1 MDVFDAVD
9 TRIALRWFLN
19 KPVDPN
25 IIRNLIAGAA
35 RAASNGNVQPW
46 IVSAVTGEPLR
57 EIKRQVADAIEKKDW
72 RMFETEYPDFLDGLW
87 EPYLSRSFRF
97 GVQLYGTLGINR
109 EDRAGRLEQIKRNYQ
124 FFNAPVGLFITID
137 RRLGPGRWA
146 DPPS

>member
-9 TRIALRWFLN
+9 TRIACRWFLN

-46 IVSAVTGEPLR
+46 IVYAVTGEPLK
-57 EIKRQVADAIEKKDW
+57 EIKRQVAGAIEKKDW
-72 RMFETEYPDFLDGLW
+72 RTFETEYPDFLDGLW

-97 GVQLYGTLGINR
+97 GVQLYGHSVSTVKTVPDGSSKSNAITNFSTPPLGSSSRSI
-109 EDRAGRLEQIKRNYQ
+109 AGS
-124 FFNAPVGLFITID
+124 APAN
-137 RRLGPGRWA
+137 GRT
-146 DPPS
+146 